1 MSSRA
6 KLWDL
11 DCWDGRR
18 SSGFDFVACTTLPLP
33 DGFSLSEPLSRIE
46 IILVQIIFMGG
57 YRNTGT
63 IRNNFLEVSNRRKET
78 EGYHQQKISTPSMEQ
93 I

>member
-1 MSSRA
+1 
-6 KLWDL
+6 
-11 DCWDGRR
+11 
-18 SSGFDFVACTTLPLP
+18 
-33 DGFSLSEPLSRIE
+33 
-46 IILVQIIFMGG
+46 MGG

-78 EGYHQQKISTPSMEQ
+78 EGYHQQKISSMEQ